1 MHRFFAF
8 LSRAGL
14 DSFSLLMVGMVVLA
28 WRFPEAASPD
38 SPVDLRLIGNIGV
51 VFIFF
56 FYGLKLDPAKLLA
69 QLGRWR
75 MHLLIQFTTFI
86 IFPLIILVCRGL
98 FHAPGSDLLW
108 VGAFYLAAVPSTVSS
123 SVVMVSMAGGNVP
136 AAIFNASVS
145 SLLGIFI
152 TPVWM
157 NVLVN
162 SSRLSAEDLTGV
174 ILDLC
179 LQVLLPVVAGILLHG
194 KLGHLAT
201 RYRNQL
207 KYVDQAIILLI
218 VFRAFCDS
226 FLNRMFDGYSLIE
239 LLGLGVLM
247 LLLFF
252 AMLGIMQFIALRMRF
267 SREDRITVIFCGS
280 KKSLIQGVVMGQ
292 ILFPDAAAFGIVLLP
307 LMLYHA
313 LQLFVGSI
321 LAQQMGR
328 GRIE

>member
-1 MHRFFAF
+1 MQRLFAT

-14 DSFSLLMVGMVVLA
+14 DSFSLLIIGMVFLA
-28 WRFPEAASPD
+28 WLFPEAASEG
-38 SPVDLRLIGNIGV
+38 SPLDLRQVGNIGV
-51 VFIFF
+51 IFIFF

-69 QLGRWR
+69 QLGHWR
-75 MHLLIQFTTFI
+75 MHLLIQTTTFI
-86 IFPLIILVCRGL
+86 IFPLLILVCRAL
-98 FHAPGSDLLW
+98 FYSPGSDLLW

-123 SVVMVSMAGGNVP
+123 SVVMVSMAGGNIP

-157 NVLVN
+157 NILVD
-162 SSRLSAEDLTGV
+162 SQRLSAGDLTNV
-174 ILDLC
+174 ILNLC
-179 LQVLLPVVAGILLHG
+179 LQVLLPVVAGIVLHG
-194 KLGHLAT
+194 KLGFLAI

-226 FLNRMFDGYSLIE
+226 FLNNMFEGYSAGELF
-239 LLGLGVLM
+239 LLGGLM
-247 LLLFF
+247 LMLFF
-252 AMLGIMQFIALRMRF
+252 GMLGIMQIITVRMGF
-267 SREDRITVIFCGS
+267 SWEDRITVIFCGS

-292 ILFPDAAAFGIVLLP
+292 ILFPDAAAFAIVLLP

-313 LQLFVGSI
+313 LQLFAGSI
-321 LAQQMGR
+321 LAQQMAR
-328 GRIE
+328 AR

>member
-14 DSFSLLMVGMVVLA
+14 DSFSLLMVGMVILA

-38 SPVDLRLIGNIGV
+38 SPIDLRLIGNIGV

-75 MHLLIQFTTFI
+75 MHFLIQSTTFI
-86 IFPLIILVCRGL
+86 IFPLIILFCRA
-98 FHAPGSDLLW
+98 FFYVPDYDLLW
-108 VGAFYLAAVPSTVSS
+108 VGAFYLSAVPSTVSS
-123 SVVMVSMAGGNVP
+123 SVVMVSIAGGNVP

-157 NVLVN
+157 NLLVN
-162 SSRLSAEDLTGV
+162 SNQLSADDLTGV

-179 LQVLLPVVAGILLHG
+179 LQVLIPVAAGIILHG
-194 KLGHLAT
+194 KLGYLAT

-207 KYVDQAIILLI
+207 KYIDQAIILLI

-226 FLNRMFDGYSLIE
+226 FLNRMFDGYSILE

-252 AMLGIMQFIALRMRF
+252 FLLAVMQLIAARLNF

-292 ILFPDAAAFGIVLLP
+292 ILFPDAAAFAIVLLP

-321 LAQQMGR
+321 LAQRMSR
-328 GRIE
+328 ARN